1 MGYRENVLVPA
12 AKDSKHPTNYGFT
25 MQVHHLLSTKGVKD
39 SGHYDELKAYNY
51 NINLAGNLV
60 ALPSTLQGACHLKVQ
75 LHKGD
80 HTTLMDTNDNDG
92 EHPRAY
98 HRFITG
104 LVKKACT
111 TINKRCDEQKQKLKG
126 VQRYMDYHS
135 LLVLRDIGNF
145 RLPLTSVYKAFSPRG
160 VGCLGVTS
168 VPELRHKL
176 KDNPSGCI
184 CNNRNHSTEFKNY
197 PQGNYAL
204 KRGQ

>member
-75 LHKGD
+75 LHRAN

-92 EHPRAY
+92 EHPLAY
-98 HRFITG
+98 HEQIEV

-135 LLVLRDIGNF
+135 ELVLKDIKAYI
-145 RLPLTSVYKAFSPRG
+145 LPLTSVYKAFPPGG

-176 KDNPSGCI
+176 KDNPSGCT
-184 CNNRNHSTEFKNY
+184 CNNRNHSAEFKNY
-197 PQGNYAL
+197 PQGNYTL